1 MSDKWE
7 AIVIKLFLGV
17 GGYLMLGSSRSHCN
31 QAVSRSGR
39 IPDVR
44 KQHRLD

>member
-17 GGYLMLGSSRSHCN
+17 GGYLMLGSSIGWTEAGGFVCLLAAFTYEIR
-31 QAVSRSGR
+31 RM
-39 IPDVR
+39 
-44 KQHRLD
+44 